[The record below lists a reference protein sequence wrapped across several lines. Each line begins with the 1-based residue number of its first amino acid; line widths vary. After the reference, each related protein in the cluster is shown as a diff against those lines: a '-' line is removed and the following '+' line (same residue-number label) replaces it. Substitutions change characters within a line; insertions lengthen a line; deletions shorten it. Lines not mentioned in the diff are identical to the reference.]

1 MQDDTKLIKK
11 AQKGNHE
18 AFISV
23 MKKYEVRLYNLAKKY
38 LQNEHDVADV
48 LQETTIS
55 AFENLKKLNNPQ
67 YFYTWVCR
75 ILINNCKKILLKKQH
90 TYANEIPEATEEM
103 VQPTKIDLN
112 EAMTMNQ
119 FLQSLQ
125 DTYRIPLILYYY
137 NGFSVKEISAVLA
150 EPEGT
155 VKSKL
160 SRGRNLLK
168 KMYLK
173 AGGD

>member
-1 MQDDTKLIKK
+1 
-11 AQKGNHE
+11 
-18 AFISV
+18 
-23 MKKYEVRLYNLAKKY
+23 
-38 LQNEHDVADV
+38 
-48 LQETTIS
+48 
-55 AFENLKKLNNPQ
+55 
-67 YFYTWVCR
+67 
-75 ILINNCKKILLKKQH
+75 
-90 TYANEIPEATEEM
+90 M